1 MPDALLAM
9 VDLFVLLGDG
19 LVVVLLLAAHLLLML
34 VEDGLLGTAVAP
46 SLVLLQ
52 LLQSL
57 ILCGVFQHPLRVLV
71 AASLDFLVVLLGLL
85 PELLLKLILDLALA
99 GFQLLDLAPNHQSLT

>member
-1 MPDALLAM
+1 M

-34 VEDGLLGTAVAP
+34 VEDGLLGGAVAP

-85 PELLLKLILDLALA
+85 PELLLELILDLALA